1 MKKLLIRILLKFKY
15 VKELDFYWHST
26 HNKLHALQSR
36 ETKRKYELCYGSEG
50 VSVDMSV
57 KHKDVH
63 NLETNTYC
71 TIKVFPYGDDIGYAV
86 LCAEELLDKLNEEI

>member
-1 MKKLLIRILLKFKY
+1 MKKLLIRILQKFKY

-26 HNKLHALQSR
+26 HKKLHALQSR

-50 VSVDMSV
+50 VSVDMGV

-63 NLETNTYC
+63 NLETSTYC
-71 TIKVFPYGDDIGYAV
+71 TIKVFHYGDDPDYAE
-86 LCAEELLDKLNEEI
+86 LCAKELLDELNKEV

>member
-1 MKKLLIRILLKFKY
+1 MKSFLIRILQTFKY

-26 HNKLHALQSR
+26 HKKLHALQSR
-36 ETKRKYELCYGSEG
+36 ETKRKYELCYGSKG

-63 NLETNTYC
+63 NLETSTYC
-71 TIKVFPYGDDIGYAV
+71 TIKVFPYGDDPDYTE
-86 LCAEELLDKLNEEI
+86 LCAKELLDELNKEV